1 MTEAAPLLSPT
12 HHEAAQGWNS
22 SLLCVCSFRERSNRR
37 KKKKKKREIKT
48 HTTLTTT
55 LKIKRIM
62 FFSLLD
68 WSGTWCDLLRWCL
81 SGCVSAGQADLFW
94 GDGLIRSHTVSTLI
108 RLEEHVKLTKTPGL
122 KRLGAVEESNYA
134 GLRRGLWAIQLKL

>member
-22 SLLCVCSFRERSNRR
+22 SLLCVCLCVLLEKGRIEEE
-37 KKKKKKREIKT
+37 KTEIKT